1 MRSERVLSCISA
13 AIALGLFGNSTH
25 AQTVNAVVSGQADAA
40 ATWSNGAAPDV
51 RNNYVIGNG
60 FVVNTPPV
68 GYATTLNYT
77 FGGDSLTVQSGGTLQ
92 LRSNNTST
100 TSRGNYIIRNLT
112 LESGSNLTLVT
123 NVGTTIFTLQR
134 ELDLASSGSVTLVN
148 NNNASGFTVSLV
160 LAPTAALRGG
170 ADINLRFNA
179 NGQSGA
185 PIKSMTVSSANNP
198 YTGNWNVSATNT
210 NANRQAALIANAV
223 NALGTG
229 TVTLTSSTLINQV
242 AGGLDSIKGVNAG
255 TGSTVQVNANWNAP
269 AATLALNAANARVV
283 IAGANTAMT
292 IGNLSG
298 VAGSS
303 ITGTAANESL
313 NTNTTINSLYGGTVA
328 GSLAFTQSGPATL
341 TLSGNNTYT
350 GATNISAGT
359 LQLGNGGT
367 SGSIVGDV
375 VVNNGTLAFNR
386 SNTLAFGGV
395 ISGTGGV
402 TTLGPG
408 STILTADND
417 YTGVTTITAGSGTLQ
432 LGDGGTT
439 GSIAG
444 DVLDDGTLSVN
455 RSDTVTLPGV
465 ISGNGVLSQDGTGT
479 TVLTG
484 NNTYT
489 GGTLIKT
496 GTLQIG
502 HGGTTGSVAGDITD
516 NGRLT
521 FNRSDTM
528 VYTNVI
534 SGTGGLTQLGPGTL
548 QLEGVQT
555 YAGPTNILAGT
566 LAVNGSIQSDTTTIS
581 PGATLS
587 GFGHLYT
594 DVSNQGT
601 VWPGHA
607 IPGDTNYGT
616 LTIHGNY
623 VGQGGLLE
631 LNTYLGTDTSPSG
644 VLAIDGGA
652 VTGTTGVIVHN
663 TAGSSAP
670 TMGNGIL
677 VVSAINGATT
687 TADAFNLLGQ
697 TRSGALDYR
706 LFRGSLDGSSPDSWY
721 LRDEFIIG
729 PEPPPEPPPPDPDL
743 PPNPPPEEDLPP
755 GIYPIIGPEVATYG
769 AVQPVA
775 RELGLL
781 TLGTKD
787 RRIGDSALM
796 ASSTAAT
803 DPGPSAWGRLF
814 AINSNNTYRAFAAPH
829 TKGNLAGF
837 QTGGD
842 LWQGE
847 LLPGHVDR
855 FGGYVAYGNADI
867 RVRGLVTNAEATGYV
882 MQRAGSLS
890 LNVASAGVYWTH
902 YGPGGWYIDG
912 VAQASAYRGDASTA
926 DSRLDT
932 KGVGFMGSLEFG
944 YPFSLPQL
952 GSGFVVEPQVQAIWQ
967 EVRFGPNSDGL
978 GEVALGSTNGGTGR
992 VGLRGKWQLTTPR
1005 GQLWEPYVA
1014 VNLWRDW
1021 GGRAA
1026 TTFGGGGGGA
1036 SVAPLTVQGRRAE
1049 LAGGVTGKLRT
1060 RLSVYGSL
1068 GYEHDLGNTTSTRR
1082 EGFNLNAGLR
1092 YTW

>member
-13 AIALGLFGNSTH
+13 AMALGLFGNSTH
-25 AQTVNAVVSGQADAA
+25 AQTVTAIASGQSQAA
-40 ATWSNGAAPDV
+40 STWSNGAAPNAG
-51 RNNYVIGNG
+51 NNYVISSG

-68 GYATTLNYT
+68 GIATTLNYT

-92 LRSNNTST
+92 LRSNNNST
-100 TSRGNYIIRNLT
+100 VSRGNYIIRNLT
-112 LESGSNLTLVT
+112 LESGSNLTLFT

-134 ELDLASSGSVTLVN
+134 DLNLASSGNVNLVN

-160 LAPTAALRGG
+160 LAPTAVLRGG
-170 ADINLRFNA
+170 ANINLRFNA
-179 NGQSGA
+179 NGQSGL

-198 YTGNWNVSATNT
+198 YTGNWDVSATNT
-210 NANRQAALIANAV
+210 NANRQAGLIANAV

-229 TVTLTSSTLINQV
+229 TVTLTNAMLINQA
-242 AGGLDSIKGVNAG
+242 AGGLDSIKGVNVG
-255 TGSTVQVNANWNAP
+255 TGSTVQVNANWNNP
-269 AATLALNAANARVV
+269 AATLALNASSARVV
-283 IAGANTAMT
+283 MAGVNRAMSVGTISGVTGSTITDTGTTGSLSANTTTDSLYAGRI
-292 IGNLSG
+292 IGNLS
-298 VAGSS
+298 
-303 ITGTAANESL
+303 
-313 NTNTTINSLYGGTVA
+313 
-328 GSLAFTQSGPATL
+328 FTHAGPATL
-341 TLSGNNTYT
+341 TLNGGNTYT
-350 GATNISAGT
+350 GGTAISAGT

-375 VVNNGTLAFNR
+375 LDNGTLAFNR
-386 SNTLAFGGV
+386 SDAYTFSGL
-395 ISGTGGV
+395 ISGSG
-402 TTLGPG
+402 TLHQAGAG
-408 STILTADND
+408 TTILTADNA
-417 YTGVTTITAGSGTLQ
+417 YTGVTTISAGTLQ
-432 LGDGGTT
+432 LGNGGTT
-439 GSIAG
+439 GRIIG
-444 DVLDDGTLSVN
+444 DVLNNGALTID
-455 RSDTVTLPGV
+455 RSDTMTLPRV
-465 ISGNGVLSQDGTGT
+465 ISGSGVLLQAGTGT
-479 TVLTG
+479 TILAAD
-484 NNTYT
+484 NDYT
-489 GGTLIKT
+489 GDTTISA
-496 GTLQIG
+496 GTLQLG
-502 HGGTTGSVAGDITD
+502 NGGTTGSVAGNIID
-516 NGRLT
+516 NGTLA
-521 FNRSDTM
+521 FNRSDTLS
-528 VYTNVI
+528 YTHVI
-534 SGTGGLTQLGPGTL
+534 SGTGGLNQLGPGTL
-548 QLEGVQT
+548 QLEGTQT
-555 YAGPTNILAGT
+555 FTGPTSILAGT
-566 LAVNGSIQSDTTTIS
+566 LAVNGSTQSGTTTIA

-587 GFGHLYT
+587 GFGHLHG
-594 DVSNQGT
+594 DVINQGT
-601 VWPGHA
+601 LWPGSA
-607 IPGDTNYGT
+607 IAGDANYGS

-623 VGQGGLLE
+623 VGQGGVLA
-631 LNTYLGTDTSPSG
+631 LNTYLGGDDSPSDRL
-644 VLAIDGGA
+644 VIDGGSATGNTA
-652 VTGTTGVIVHN
+652 VVIHN
-663 TAGSSAP
+663 TASTSAQ
-670 TMGNGIL
+670 TRGNGIL

-687 TADAFNLLGQ
+687 TIDAFNLLGE

-706 LFRGSLDGSSPDSWY
+706 LFRGSLDATSPDSWY
-721 LRDEFIIG
+721 LRDEFIVG
-729 PEPPPEPPPPDPDL
+729 PEPPFPPEPPPPDPQL
-743 PPNPPPEEDLPP
+743 PPNPPPEELPP
-755 GIYPIIGPEVATYG
+755 GNYPIIGSEVATYG

-814 AINSNNTYRAFAAPH
+814 AINSNYTYRAFAAPH

-847 LLPGHVDR
+847 LVPGHVGR

-882 MQRAGSLS
+882 LQRTGSLS

-912 VAQASAYRGDASTA
+912 VAQASTYRGDASTA
-926 DSRLDT
+926 YARLDT

-952 GSGFVVEPQVQAIWQ
+952 STGFVLEPQVQAIWQ
-967 EVRFGPNSDGL
+967 EVRFGPNNDGL
-978 GEVALGSTNGGTGR
+978 GEVALGNTNGGTGR

-1026 TTFGGGGGGA
+1026 TTFGDGGGGA

-1049 LAGGVTGKLRT
+1049 LAGGVTGKLRA

-1082 EGFNLNAGLR
+1082 EGFNVNAGLR